1 MVWEVVMDVVLIPQD
16 ISQLLIWCQWNMSSE
31 FISTVIVMGYCF
43 SFQLPLLPRAL
54 TTFEGESKALNLEL
68 WP

>member
-16 ISQLLIWCQWNMSSE
+16 ILQLLIWCQRNMSSE
-31 FISTVIVMGYCF
+31 FIFTVIVMGYCF
-43 SFQLPLLPRAL
+43 SSQLPLLSRAL